1 MARPTVFLLLVIAF
15 GFVLFSCKS
24 VEIESIDFEL
34 SFEDSFPLDQV
45 VYLDDVEITITYD
58 DGSTEVIPFGNENI
72 DKESGITATTSS
84 QYRYQLDTTGV
95 GEKQF
100 QFSYSG
106 VEYKFTYYV
115 FDASS
120 DITEPPEE
128 RN

>member
-84 QYRYQLDTTGV
+84 QYRYQLDTTQV

-106 VEYKFTYYV
+106 VEYKVTYYV